1 MTTTTLTLPSSAKPS
16 RAFFTALKCRECARQ
31 YPAEAVHVCEFCFGP
46 LEVAYDY
53 DAIGKVLTRER
64 IQSRAPTMWRYKELL
79 PIADEPTVATQVGFT
94 PLVRA
99 DRLAKRLGLKNVWVK
114 NDTVNHPTLS
124 FKDRVVAVAINRAIE
139 LGFDTVAC
147 ASTGNL
153 ANSVAA
159 NAASA
164 GLRSYVFIPAD
175 LEAGKILGSLVF
187 GTNVVGITG
196 SYDEV
201 NRLCAEIAGKY
212 GWAFVNVNVRPF
224 YAEGSKAMGF
234 EIAEQ
239 LGWRLPDHVVVPMA
253 GGSLITKIHKAFK
266 EFQLLGLLNDNGGA
280 GVPPVAQSKIQ
291 SRVRETSQAN
301 PKSKMPRIH
310 GAQAEGC
317 APIINAFKSGAD
329 LIRPVNKPNTIVK
342 SLAIGNPAD
351 GYYSLQTMKQTG
363 GVGEFVNDAEV
374 VEAIRL
380 LAETEGIFAE
390 TAGGVTVGVAK
401 KLAQQGIIKPDES
414 LVLCITGHGLKTQE
428 AIAGPAKRDG
438 SFRVIAPRLKDFDA
452 LYERDKM

>member
-1 MTTTTLTLPSSAKPS
+1 MTTHTLANLPSAKTARP
-16 RAFFTALKCRECARQ
+16 FFTALKCRECARE

-79 PIADEPTVATQVGFT
+79 PVAGEPTIATQVGFT

-99 DRLAKRLGLKNVWVK
+99 DQLAKRLGLKNVWVK

-124 FKDRVVAVAINRAIE
+124 FKDRVVAVALNRAIE

-175 LEAGKILGSLVF
+175 LESGKILGSLVF

-212 GWAFVNVNVRPF
+212 GWAFVNVNIRPF

-239 LGWRLPDHVVVPMA
+239 LGWKLPDHVVVPMA
-253 GGSLITKIHKAFK
+253 GGSLITKIHKSFK
-266 EFQLLGLLNDNGGA
+266 EFTKLGI
-280 GVPPVAQSKIQ
+280 VP
-291 SRVRETSQAN
+291 EHNTH
-301 PKSKMPRIH
+301 IH

-317 APIINAFKSGAD
+317 APIINAFKAGSD

-351 GYYSLQTMKQTG
+351 GFYSIQTMKQTG

-374 VEAIRL
+374 VEGIRL

-401 KLAQQGIIKPDES
+401 KLAEQGIIKPNES

-428 AIAGPAKRDG
+428 AVAGKCGTA
-438 SFRVIAPRLKDFDA
+438 RVIAPRLKDFDA
-452 LYERDKM
+452 LYEQDK